1 MQLDLELL
9 DLIDASDELGEKK
22 TDRGGGRGTARCP
35 DPRLWE
41 ESRSAGRRIG
51 DDGGNVGDRRR
62 RRSGRGS
69 RRRRSQRIVV
79 VRRLVFH

>member
-41 ESRSAGRRIG
+41 ESRTGRRF
-51 DDGGNVGDRRR
+51 DEGGNVGDRRR